1 MVGDVPLEVQLVG
14 KSGYLQVTISYVFLI
29 QHHQALTLK
38 SKPENS
44 SFSFFVTC
52 AKAGNCALLSITLCN
67 LSRSYLLLTFIFIS
81 GDNLRADR
89 VSGRRLVRQHRD
101 RTLLF

>member
-1 MVGDVPLEVQLVG
+1 MMVGDVPLEVQLVG
-14 KSGYLQVTISYVFLI
+14 KSGYLQVTISSGFLI
-29 QHHQALTLK
+29 QHLQALTLK
-38 SKPENS
+38 AKPENS
-44 SFSFFVTC
+44 FFFFVTC

-101 RTLLF
+101 CTLLF